1 MRRTSPART
10 SSAKT
15 SSVRRSW
22 GPASSER
29 ALRPF
34 EVFCP
39 VSRNKTY
46 RRGCRAPPVFRNP
59 LLKEGPK
66 KGPNFRRG
74 CPPRCPS
81 ETLLPGGCLRAP
93 ARAGAAGAPAPGGGE
108 RRPRPPAVKA
118 RPRSFDQ
125 GGGGRRSKLS
135 PPEPKSRQSRGHLN
149 TFSRL
154 HVRRR
159 TERGI
164 ARGSGGLPAPR
175 APSSALQPRVWRTYR
190 SSNRVNRGW
199 GDLRDDLRDV
209 RHAGRDSGVAMPR
222 APPARDSPE
231 REP

>member
-46 RRGCRAPPVFRNP
+46 RRGCRAPPDFRNP

-125 GGGGRRSKLS
+125 GGGPAGQSSVHPSRSPDRAAVTSTLSVDFTFDAEQSEGLLGARGGCLPRGRRAPLS
-135 PPEPKSRQSRGHLN
+135 SRG
-149 TFSRL
+149 
-154 HVRRR
+154 
-159 TERGI
+159 
-164 ARGSGGLPAPR
+164 
-175 APSSALQPRVWRTYR
+175 VWRTYR
-190 SSNRVNRGW
+190 SSNRVNRGV
-199 GDLRDDLRDV
+199 G
-209 RHAGRDSGVAMPR
+209 
-222 APPARDSPE
+222 
-231 REP
+231 